1 MASLHLVHTRTCA
14 GCSNCRRDAIPSCY
28 EQWRAQAMVP
38 QRQFARICWELWAS
52 KAQPAPL
59 ARVCGNERQRC
70 ARLPQSKFCRM
81 KEIAMNKDQ
90 AAGGWKE
97 IKGKIKQQW
106 GKLTDDDLTVLE
118 GSADELSGR
127 IQKRYGIAK
136 EEAEKQV
143 KMFRD
148 TNRDLVSRW

>member
-1 MASLHLVHTRTCA
+1 MARSSPDIYSRH
-14 GCSNCRRDAIPSCY
+14 P
-28 EQWRAQAMVP
+28 
-38 QRQFARICWELWAS
+38 
-52 KAQPAPL
+52 
-59 ARVCGNERQRC
+59 
-70 ARLPQSKFCRM
+70 

-118 GSADELSGR
+118 GSADELSGK

-136 EEAEKQV
+136 EEAETQIKT
-143 KMFRD
+143 FRD
-148 TNRDLVSRW
+148 TNNDLVSRW